1 MSLPQ
6 RWPDERALACED
18 PSNCLNG
25 PEPHEFVLPNFSPD
39 ELGFPCFKQSWE
51 N

>member
-18 PSNCLNG
+18 APNCLNG
-25 PEPHEFVLPNFSPD
+25 PEPHEFVPDNFSPD
-39 ELGFPCFKQSWE
+39 DLGWPCFKQSWE